1 MRKQYSPT
9 LKAQLVLEMLQE
21 LRPVTQI
28 AAEYRIAPRLLHRWR
43 KEAVDHLP
51 DLFADPAAAAR
62 EAAHQAEQVEVLYA
76 QIGRLTTQVAWLKK
90 KSGLD
95 PDA

>member
-1 MRKQYSPT
+1 M
-9 LKAQLVLEMLQE
+9 
-21 LRPVTQI
+21 

-51 DLFADPAAAAR
+51 DLFADPAAA
-62 EAAHQAEQVEVLYA
+62 HQAEQVEALYA
-76 QIGRLTTQVAWLKK
+76 QMGRLTTQVAWLKK
-90 KSGLD
+90 SGLD